1 MDEKNVTSAPEQTGD
16 RDQALFASL
25 QREKQRKKRRR
36 IIVTVSIVVV
46 LALAIFF
53 GVRAAKKKVSAAVGS
68 MNAPTVSE
76 ATVTTGSISTTVSG
90 SGMLTDADTQQIV
103 LPKGVKLDEIL
114 VKAGETVKKGD
125 ALATVELSSV
135 MGAMSTV
142 QAELNKLD
150 EQLRA
155 ATGETVQP
163 YISTGVNGR
172 VKIVYAQKDDDVA
185 ACMMEHNALAVLS
198 LDGYMA
204 VDIDAGSLAAGD
216 EVSVTV
222 GEQTYPGTVDKLQSG
237 SATVLLTDNGPAV
250 DAAASVQD
258 ADGNTLGEGTLYIH
272 NPLRITGYAGVIS
285 SVNTAENRVVYAGN
299 YLFNLSDT
307 AYSANY
313 ESVLKDRREKEE
325 DLMAL
330 LGMYSAGAVTAPFD
344 GSVSSIDYSDKTTA
358 SSDSTASGTA
368 GGGGIVYG
376 GMMNA
381 YASYGSDGSD
391 SSGGGAS
398 SSSSTDASGETKLLT
413 LSSDTS
419 MKLTVSVDETDILSV
434 QNGQKAQITVSTIGD
449 EVFSGVVTA
458 VERSAESSYG
468 ITSYKVEITL
478 DKDSR
483 MLPGMTAK
491 ALIRIEGVDNALLI
505 PEKAL
510 RQTRDSSFVYTT
522 YDPATGTLGGETAV
536 IPGLTGG
543 GMVEITEGL
552 AEGQTVYYQEAYDPY
567 AYYYGSDGDASG
579 GDAWI
584 EDASGGDAFYEASA
598 GDGGAYADSEPLEG

>member
-16 RDQALFASL
+16 RDQALFASI

-36 IIVTVSIVVV
+36 IIVTVSIVLV

-53 GVRAAKKKVSAAVGS
+53 GVRAAKKKVSEAVGS
-68 MNAPTVSE
+68 MNAPTVNE

-103 LPKGVKLDEIL
+103 LPKGVKLDKIL
-114 VKAGETVKKGD
+114 VKAGEIVKKGD

-135 MGAMSTV
+135 MGAMSDV
-142 QAELNKLD
+142 QSELDKLD

-163 YISTGVNGR
+163 YITTGVNGR

-185 ACMMEHNALAVLS
+185 ACMMEHGALAVLS

-216 EVSVTV
+216 KASVTV
-222 GEQTYPGTVDKLQSG
+222 DKKTYPGTVDKIQSG
-237 SATVLLTDNGPAV
+237 KATVLITDNGPAV
-250 DAAASVQD
+250 DAAATVLD
-258 ADGNTLGEGTLYIH
+258 ADGNTLGEGALYIH
-272 NPLRITGYAGVIS
+272 NPLRITGYAGIVS
-285 SVNTAENRVVYAGN
+285 SVNTAENRQVYAGN
-299 YLFNLSDT
+299 CLFNLRDT

-344 GSVSSIDYSDKTTA
+344 GSVSSIDYSDKTTG
-358 SSDSTASGTA
+358 SGDDTDTGDYSDGM
-368 GGGGIVYG
+368 VYG
-376 GMMNA
+376 GSSNGYVSA
-381 YASYGSDGSD
+381 NDSNNSDGST
-391 SSGGGAS
+391 SSAAS
-398 SSSSTDASGETKLLT
+398 SETALLT

-449 EVFSGVVTA
+449 EVFSGDVTA

-478 DKDSR
+478 DKDPR

-567 AYYYGSDGDASG
+567 AYYYGTDGDASG
-579 GDAWI
+579 GDAWV
-584 EDASGGDAFYEASA
+584 EDGSDGEVTVSSGGDAVIAE
-598 GDGGAYADSEPLEG
+598 DGGSAVVSVPVEG

>member
-16 RDQALFASL
+16 RDQALFASI

-142 QAELNKLD
+142 QAELDKLD

-172 VKIVYAQKDDDVA
+172 VKIVYAQKDDDVS
-185 ACMMEHNALAVLS
+185 ACMMEHGALAVLS

-237 SATVLLTDNGPAV
+237 SATVLITDNGPAV
-250 DAAASVQD
+250 NAKASVQD
-258 ADGNTLGEGTLYIH
+258 ADGNALGEGTLYIH

-299 YLFNLSDT
+299 YLFNLRDT

-313 ESVLKDRREKEE
+313 ESVLKNRREKEE

-344 GSVSSIDYSDKTTA
+344 GSVSSIDYSDKAA
-358 SSDSTASGTA
+358 SASDNTDSSA

-391 SSGGGAS
+391 SSGGGA

-458 VERSAESSYG
+458 VERSAKSSYG
-468 ITSYKVEITL
+468 ITSYSVEITL
-478 DKDSR
+478 DKDPR

-552 AEGQTVYYQEAYDPY
+552 TEGQTVYYQEAYDPY
-567 AYYYGSDGDASG
+567 AYYYGTDGDASG

>member
-1 MDEKNVTSAPEQTGD
+1 MDEKNVTSAPEQAGD
-16 RDQALFASL
+16 RDQALFASI

-53 GVRAAKKKVSAAVGS
+53 GVRAAKKKVSEAVGS
-68 MNAPTVSE
+68 RNTPTVSE

-103 LPKGVKLDEIL
+103 LPKGVKLDKIL

-135 MGAMSTV
+135 MGAMSDV
-142 QAELNKLD
+142 QSELDKLD
-150 EQLRA
+150 EQLRSA
-155 ATGETVQP
+155 SGETVQP
-163 YISTGVNGR
+163 YITTGVNGR

-185 ACMMEHNALAVLS
+185 ACMMEHGALAVLS

-204 VDIDAGSLAAGD
+204 VDINAGSLAAGD
-216 EVSVTV
+216 KVSVTAD
-222 GEQTYPGTVDKLQSG
+222 EKTYPGTVDEVQSG
-237 SATVLLTDNGPAV
+237 KATILLTDNGPAV
-250 DAAASVQD
+250 DAKASVQD
-258 ADGNTLGEGTLYIH
+258 VDGNTVGSGTLYIH
-272 NPLRITGYAGVIS
+272 NPLRITGYAGVVS
-285 SVNTAENRVVYAGN
+285 AVNTAENRQVYAGN
-299 YLFNLSDT
+299 YLFTLRDT

-344 GSVSSIDYSDKTTA
+344 GSVSSIDYSDKTSG
-358 SSDSTASGTA
+358 SSDGTDTDA
-368 GGGGIVYG
+368 YNDGMVYG
-376 GMMNA
+376 GSSSG
-381 YASYGSDGSD
+381 YVSSGGSDGSD
-391 SSGGGAS
+391 G
-398 SSSSTDASGETKLLT
+398 STAASGETKLLT

-458 VERSAESSYG
+458 AERSAESSYG

-478 DKDSR
+478 DKDPR

-536 IPGLTGG
+536 ITGLTGG
-543 GMVEITEGL
+543 GMVEIIEGL
-552 AEGQTVYYQEAYDPY
+552 SEGQTVYYQEAYDPY
-567 AYYYGSDGDASG
+567 AYYYGTDGDASG

-584 EDASGGDAFYEASA
+584 EDGGDGEVTVSSGGEAVPA
-598 GDGGAYADSEPLEG
+598 EDGETTVISVPVEG

>member
-1 MDEKNVTSAPEQTGD
+1 MDEKNVTSAPEQNGD

-53 GVRAAKKKVSAAVGS
+53 GVRAAKKKVSDAVGS
-68 MNAPTVSE
+68 RNAPTVSE

-90 SGMLTDADTQQIV
+90 SGMLSDADTTQIV

-135 MGAMSTV
+135 MGALSDV
-142 QAELNKLD
+142 QAELDKLD

-155 ATGETVQP
+155 AAGETVQP

-172 VKIVYAQKDDDVA
+172 VKIVYAQVDDDVA

-204 VDIDAGSLAAGD
+204 ADIDAGSLAAGD

-222 GEQTYPGTVDKLQSG
+222 DEQTYPGTVDKIQSG
-237 SATVLLTDNGPAV
+237 RATILITDNGPAV
-250 DAAASVQD
+250 DAKASVLD
-258 ADGNTLGEGTLYIH
+258 ADGNALGEGTLYIH
-272 NPLRITGYAGVIS
+272 NPLRITGYAGVVS
-285 SVNTAENRVVYAGN
+285 AVNTAENRVVYAGN
-299 YLFNLSDT
+299 YLFNLRDT

-344 GSVSSIDYSDKTTA
+344 GSVSSIDYSDKNTG
-358 SSDSTASGTA
+358 SSDGTDTDSYSD
-368 GGGGIVYG
+368 GMVYG
-376 GMMNA
+376 GSSSGYVSA
-381 YASYGSDGSD
+381 GGSGSSDGST
-391 SSGGGAS
+391 A
-398 SSSSTDASGETKLLT
+398 ASGETQLLT

-458 VERSAESSYG
+458 VERSAKSSYG
-468 ITSYKVEITL
+468 ITSYSVEITL

-522 YDPATGTLGGETAV
+522 YDPATGVLGGETAV

-552 AEGQTVYYQEAYDPY
+552 TEGQTVYYQEAYDPY
-567 AYYYGSDGDASG
+567 AYYFGTDGDTSG
-579 GDAWI
+579 GDAWV
-584 EDASGGDAFYEASA
+584 EDGSEDITLSSGGDAVLAE
-598 GDGGAYADSEPLEG
+598 DGGSEIVSMPVEG

>member
-1 MDEKNVTSAPEQTGD
+1 MDEKKVTSAPEQSGD
-16 RDQALFASL
+16 RDQALFASIR
-25 QREKQRKKRRR
+25 REKQRKKRRR

-53 GVRAAKKKVSAAVGS
+53 GVRAAKKKVREAVGS
-68 MNAPTVSE
+68 MKAPTVSE
-76 ATVTTGSISTTVSG
+76 AIVTTGSISTTVSG

-103 LPKGVKLDEIL
+103 LPKGVKLEKIL

-142 QAELNKLD
+142 QAELSKLD

-163 YISTGVNGR
+163 YITTGVNGR
-172 VKIVYAQKDDDVA
+172 VKIVYAQKDDDVS
-185 ACMMEHNALAVLS
+185 ACMMEHGALAVLS

-216 EVSVTV
+216 KVSVTV
-222 GEQTYPGTVDKLQSG
+222 DEKTYPGTVDKLQSG
-237 SATVLLTDNGPAV
+237 KATVLLTDNGPAV

-258 ADGNTLGEGTLYIH
+258 ADGNTVGSGTLYIH
-272 NPLRITGYAGVIS
+272 NPLRITGYAGVVS
-285 SVNTAENRVVYAGN
+285 AVNTAENRQVYAGN
-299 YLFNLSDT
+299 SLFTLRDT

-313 ESVLKDRREKEE
+313 ESVLKNRREKEE

-344 GSVSSIDYSDKTTA
+344 GSVSSIDYSDKTTS
-358 SSDSTASGTA
+358 SSDKTDSPA
-368 GGGGIVYG
+368 GGGGMVYG

-381 YASYGSDGSD
+381 YSSYGSDGSD
-391 SSGGGAS
+391 SSGDGS
-398 SSSSTDASGETKLLT
+398 SSSGSTAATGETKLLT

-458 VERSAESSYG
+458 VERSAKSSYG
-468 ITSYKVEITL
+468 ITSYSVEITL

-491 ALIRIEGVDNALLI
+491 ALIQ
-505 PEKAL
+505 P
-510 RQTRDSSFVYTT
+510 
-522 YDPATGTLGGETAV
+522 
-536 IPGLTGG
+536 
-543 GMVEITEGL
+543 
-552 AEGQTVYYQEAYDPY
+552 
-567 AYYYGSDGDASG
+567 
-579 GDAWI
+579 
-584 EDASGGDAFYEASA
+584 
-598 GDGGAYADSEPLEG
+598 

>member
-1 MDEKNVTSAPEQTGD
+1 MDEKKVTSAPEQSGD

-53 GVRAAKKKVSAAVGS
+53 GVRAAKKKVREAVGS
-68 MNAPTVSE
+68 MKAPTVSE

-103 LPKGVKLDEIL
+103 LPKGVKLEKIL

-163 YISTGVNGR
+163 YITTGVNGR
-172 VKIVYAQKDDDVA
+172 VKIVYAQKDDDVS
-185 ACMMEHNALAVLS
+185 ACMMEHGALAVLS

-216 EVSVTV
+216 KVSVTV
-222 GEQTYPGTVDKLQSG
+222 DEKTYPGTVDKLQSG
-237 SATVLLTDNGPAV
+237 KATVLLTDNGPAV

-258 ADGNTLGEGTLYIH
+258 ADGNAVGSGTLYIH
-272 NPLRITGYAGVIS
+272 NPLRITGYAGVVS
-285 SVNTAENRVVYAGN
+285 AVNTAENRQVYAGN
-299 YLFNLSDT
+299 SLFTLRDT

-313 ESVLKDRREKEE
+313 ESVLKNRREKEE

-344 GSVSSIDYSDKTTA
+344 GSVSSIDYSDKTTS
-358 SSDSTASGTA
+358 SSDKTDSSA
-368 GGGGIVYG
+368 GGGGMVYG

-381 YASYGSDGSD
+381 YSSYGSDGSD
-391 SSGGGAS
+391 SSGDGS
-398 SSSSTDASGETKLLT
+398 SSSGSTAATGETKLLT

-458 VERSAESSYG
+458 VERSAKSSYG
-468 ITSYKVEITL
+468 ITSYSVEITL
-478 DKDSR
+478 DKDPR

-552 AEGQTVYYQEAYDPY
+552 TEGQTVYYQEAYDPY
-567 AYYYGSDGDASG
+567 AYYYGTGGDASG

-584 EDASGGDAFYEASA
+584 EDASGGDAAIAED
-598 GDGGAYADSEPLEG
+598 DGSYADSEPLEG

>member
-135 MGAMSTV
+135 MGALSDV
-142 QAELNKLD
+142 QTELDKLD

-204 VDIDAGSLAAGD
+204 VDIDAGSLAVGD

-237 SATVLLTDNGPAV
+237 SATVLITDNGPAV
-250 DAAASVQD
+250 DAVASVQD
-258 ADGNTLGEGTLYIH
+258 ADGNALGEGTLYIH
-272 NPLRITGYAGVIS
+272 DPLRITGYAGVIS

-313 ESVLKDRREKEE
+313 ESVLKNRREKEE

-398 SSSSTDASGETKLLT
+398 SSSTDTSGETKLLT

-567 AYYYGSDGDASG
+567 AYYYGTDGDASG

>member
-135 MGAMSTV
+135 MGALSDV
-142 QAELNKLD
+142 QTELDKLD

-237 SATVLLTDNGPAV
+237 SATVLITDNGPAV
-250 DAAASVQD
+250 DAVASVQD
-258 ADGNTLGEGTLYIH
+258 ADGNALGEGTLYIH
-272 NPLRITGYAGVIS
+272 DPLRITGYAGVIS

-299 YLFNLSDT
+299 YLFNLRDT

-358 SSDSTASGTA
+358 SSDSTASGAA

-391 SSGGGAS
+391 SSGGGA

-567 AYYYGSDGDASG
+567 AYYYGTDGDASG

>member
-135 MGAMSTV
+135 MGALSDV
-142 QAELNKLD
+142 QTELDKLD

-237 SATVLLTDNGPAV
+237 SATVLITDNGPAV
-250 DAAASVQD
+250 DAVASVQD
-258 ADGNTLGEGTLYIH
+258 ADGNALGEGTLYIH
-272 NPLRITGYAGVIS
+272 DPLRITGYAGVIS

-299 YLFNLSDT
+299 YLFNLRDT

-358 SSDSTASGTA
+358 SSDSTASGAA

-381 YASYGSDGSD
+381 YATYGSDGSD

-398 SSSSTDASGETKLLT
+398 SSSTDASGETELLT

-567 AYYYGSDGDASG
+567 AYYYGTDGDASG

-598 GDGGAYADSEPLEG
+598 GDGGSYTDSEPLEG

>member
-36 IIVTVSIVVV
+36 IIVTVSILVV

-90 SGMLTDADTQQIV
+90 SGMLSDADTQQIV

-135 MGAMSTV
+135 MGALSDV
-142 QAELNKLD
+142 QAELDKLD

-163 YISTGVNGR
+163 YIATGVNGR

-237 SATVLLTDNGPAV
+237 RATVLITDNGPAV
-250 DAAASVQD
+250 DAVASVQD
-258 ADGNTLGEGTLYIH
+258 ADGNALGEGTLYIH
-272 NPLRITGYAGVIS
+272 DPLRITGYAGVIS

-299 YLFNLSDT
+299 YLFNLRDT

-344 GSVSSIDYSDKTTA
+344 GSVSSIDYSDKTTG
-358 SSDSTASGTA
+358 SGDGTDTDTDASGD
-368 GGGGIVYG
+368 GMVYG
-376 GMMNA
+376 GSSSGYVSA
-381 YASYGSDGSD
+381 GGSD
-391 SSGGGAS
+391 SSS
-398 SSSSTDASGETKLLT
+398 SGTDASGETKLLT

-458 VERSAESSYG
+458 VERSAKSSYG
-468 ITSYKVEITL
+468 ITSYSVEITL

-522 YDPATGTLGGETAV
+522 YDPATGVLGGETAV

-552 AEGQTVYYQEAYDPY
+552 TEGQTVYYQEAYDPY
-567 AYYYGSDGDASG
+567 AYYYGTDGDASG
-579 GDAWI
+579 GDAWV
-584 EDASGGDAFYEASA
+584 EDGSEDITLSSGGDALPAE
-598 GDGGAYADSEPLEG
+598 DGGSEIVSTPVEG

>member
-16 RDQALFASL
+16 RDQALFASI

-36 IIVTVSIVVV
+36 IIVTVSIVAV

-68 MNAPTVSE
+68 RTAPTVSE

-103 LPKGVKLDEIL
+103 LPKGVKLDKIL

-135 MGAMSTV
+135 MSALSSV
-142 QAELNKLD
+142 QSELDKLD
-150 EQLRA
+150 AQLRA

-250 DAAASVQD
+250 DAVASVQD
-258 ADGNTLGEGTLYIH
+258 ADGNALGEGTLYIH
-272 NPLRITGYAGVIS
+272 DPLRITGYAGVIS

-299 YLFNLSDT
+299 YLFNLRDT

-344 GSVSSIDYSDKTTA
+344 GSVSSIDYSDKTAA

-552 AEGQTVYYQEAYDPY
+552 TEGQTVYYQEAFDPY
-567 AYYYGSDGDASG
+567 AYYYGTDGDASG

-584 EDASGGDAFYEASA
+584 EDASGG
-598 GDGGAYADSEPLEG
+598 AYADSEPLEG

>member
-1 MDEKNVTSAPEQTGD
+1 MDEKKVTSAPEQSGD

-53 GVRAAKKKVSAAVGS
+53 GVRAAKKKVSEAVGS
-68 MNAPTVSE
+68 MKAPTVSE

-90 SGMLTDADTQQIV
+90 SGILTDADTQQIV
-103 LPKGVKLDEIL
+103 LPKGVKLDKIL

-163 YISTGVNGR
+163 YITTGVNGR
-172 VKIVYAQKDDDVA
+172 VKIVYAQKDDDVS
-185 ACMMEHNALAVLS
+185 ACMMEHGALAVLS

-216 EVSVTV
+216 KVSVTV
-222 GEQTYPGTVDKLQSG
+222 DEKTYPGTVDKLQSG
-237 SATVLLTDNGPAV
+237 KATILLTDNGPAV

-258 ADGNTLGEGTLYIH
+258 ADGNTVGSGTLYIH
-272 NPLRITGYAGVIS
+272 NPLRITGYAGVVS
-285 SVNTAENRVVYAGN
+285 AVNTAENRQVYAGN
-299 YLFNLSDT
+299 YLFNLRDT

-313 ESVLKDRREKEE
+313 ESVLKNRREKEE

-344 GSVSSIDYSDKTTA
+344 GSVSSIDYSDKTTN
-358 SSDSTASGTA
+358 SSDGTDTDSYSD
-368 GGGGIVYG
+368 GMVYG
-376 GMMNA
+376 GSSSGYVSA
-381 YASYGSDGSD
+381 GGSD
-391 SSGGGAS
+391 SSDG
-398 SSSSTDASGETKLLT
+398 STAASGETKLLT

-458 VERSAESSYG
+458 VERSAKSSYG
-468 ITSYKVEITL
+468 ITSYSVEITL
-478 DKDSR
+478 DKDPR

-543 GMVEITEGL
+543 GMVEIVEGL

-567 AYYYGSDGDASG
+567 AYYFGTDGDASG
-579 GDAWI
+579 GDAWV
-584 EDASGGDAFYEASA
+584 EDGSDGEVTVSSGGEAVPA
-598 GDGGAYADSEPLEG
+598 EDGETTVVSVPVEG

>member
-1 MDEKNVTSAPEQTGD
+1 MDEKNVTSAPEQAGD
-16 RDQALFASL
+16 RDQALFASI

-36 IIVTVSIVVV
+36 IIVTVSIVTV

-53 GVRAAKKKVSAAVGS
+53 GVRAAKKKVSEAVGS
-68 MNAPTVSE
+68 RTAPTVSE

-103 LPKGVKLDEIL
+103 LPKGVKLEKIL

-135 MGAMSTV
+135 MGAMSNV

-172 VKIVYAQKDDDVA
+172 VKIVYAQKDDDVS
-185 ACMMEHNALAVLS
+185 ACMMEHGALAVLS

-204 VDIDAGSLAAGD
+204 ADIDAGSLAAGD
-216 EVSVTV
+216 KVSVIV
-222 GEQTYPGTVDKLQSG
+222 GEKTYPGTVDKLQSG
-237 SATVLLTDNGPAV
+237 RATVLITDNGPAV
-250 DAAASVQD
+250 DAKASVQD
-258 ADGNTLGEGTLYIH
+258 ADGNALGEGTLYIH
-272 NPLRITGYAGVIS
+272 NPLRITGYAGVVS
-285 SVNTAENRVVYAGN
+285 YVNIAENRQVYAGN
-299 YLFNLSDT
+299 YLFNLRDT

-358 SSDSTASGTA
+358 SSDSTASGA
-368 GGGGIVYG
+368 VGGGGIVYG

-398 SSSSTDASGETKLLT
+398 SSSTDASGETKLLT
-413 LSSDTS
+413 LSSDTR

-552 AEGQTVYYQEAYDPY
+552 TEGQTVYYQEAYDPY
-567 AYYYGSDGDASG
+567 AYYYGTDGDASG

>member
-16 RDQALFASL
+16 RDQALFASI

-36 IIVTVSIVVV
+36 IIVTVSIVAV

-68 MNAPTVSE
+68 RTAPTVSE

-103 LPKGVKLDEIL
+103 LPKGVKLDKIL

-125 ALATVELSSV
+125 PLATVELSSV
-135 MGAMSTV
+135 MGALSDV
-142 QAELNKLD
+142 QAELDKLD

-237 SATVLLTDNGPAV
+237 SATVLITDNGPAV
-250 DAAASVQD
+250 DAVASVQD
-258 ADGNTLGEGTLYIH
+258 ADGNALGEGTLYIH
-272 NPLRITGYAGVIS
+272 DPLRITGYAGVIS

-299 YLFNLSDT
+299 YLFNLRDT

-330 LGMYSAGAVTAPFD
+330 LGMYSAGAVAAPFD

-358 SSDSTASGTA
+358 SSDSTASGAA

-391 SSGGGAS
+391 SSGGGA

-543 GMVEITEGL
+543 GLVEITEGL
-552 AEGQTVYYQEAYDPY
+552 TEGQTVYYQEAFDPY
-567 AYYYGSDGDASG
+567 AYYYGTDGDASG

-598 GDGGAYADSEPLEG
+598 GDGGAYADNEPLEG

>member
-1 MDEKNVTSAPEQTGD
+1 MDEKNVTSAPEPTGD
-16 RDQALFASL
+16 RDQALFESL

-36 IIVTVSIVVV
+36 IIVTVAILVV

-53 GVRAAKKKVSAAVGS
+53 GVRAAKKKVREAVGS
-68 MNAPTVSE
+68 MNTPTVSE

-135 MGAMSTV
+135 MGALSDV
-142 QAELNKLD
+142 QAELDKLD
-150 EQLRA
+150 EQLRSA
-155 ATGETVQP
+155 SGETVQP
-163 YISTGVNGR
+163 YIATGVNGR

-185 ACMMEHNALAVLS
+185 ACMMEHGALAVLS

-204 VDIDAGSLAAGD
+204 ADIDAGSLAAGD
-216 EVSVTV
+216 KVSVTV
-222 GEQTYPGTVDKLQSG
+222 DEKTYPGTVDKIQSG
-237 SATVLLTDNGPAV
+237 KATILITDNGPAA
-250 DAAASVQD
+250 DAKASVQD
-258 ADGNTLGEGTLYIH
+258 ADGNALGEGTLYIH
-272 NPLRITGYAGVIS
+272 NPLRITGYAGVVS
-285 SVNTAENRVVYAGN
+285 YVNIAENRQVYAGN
-299 YLFNLSDT
+299 YLFNLRDT

-313 ESVLKDRREKEE
+313 ESVLKERREKEE

-344 GSVSSIDYSDKTTA
+344 GSISSIDYSDKTSG
-358 SSDSTASGTA
+358 SSDGTDTDPYSD
-368 GGGGIVYG
+368 GMVYG
-376 GMMNA
+376 GSSSGYVSA
-381 YASYGSDGSD
+381 GGSD
-391 SSGGGAS
+391 SSGG
-398 SSSSTDASGETKLLT
+398 TDATGETKLLT

-567 AYYYGSDGDASG
+567 AYYYGTDGDASG
-579 GDAWI
+579 GDAWV
-584 EDASGGDAFYEASA
+584 EDGSEDVTLSSGGDAVLAE
-598 GDGGAYADSEPLEG
+598 DGGSEIVSTPVEG

>member
-1 MDEKNVTSAPEQTGD
+1 MDEKKVTSAPEQSGD
-16 RDQALFASL
+16 RDQALVASIR
-25 QREKQRKKRRR
+25 REKQRKKRRR

-53 GVRAAKKKVSAAVGS
+53 GVRAAKKKVSEAVGS
-68 MNAPTVSE
+68 MKAPTVSE
-76 ATVTTGSISTTVSG
+76 AIVTTGSISTTVSG

-103 LPKGVKLDEIL
+103 LPKGVKLEKIL

-163 YISTGVNGR
+163 YITTGVNGR
-172 VKIVYAQKDDDVA
+172 VKIVYAQKDDDVS
-185 ACMMEHNALAVLS
+185 ACMMEHGALAVLS

-216 EVSVTV
+216 KVSVTV
-222 GEQTYPGTVDKLQSG
+222 DEKTYPGTVDKLQSG
-237 SATVLLTDNGPAV
+237 KATVLLTDNGPAV

-258 ADGNTLGEGTLYIH
+258 ADGNTVGSGTLYIH
-272 NPLRITGYAGVIS
+272 NPLRITGYAGVVS
-285 SVNTAENRVVYAGN
+285 AVNTAENRQVYAGN
-299 YLFNLSDT
+299 SLFTLRDT

-313 ESVLKDRREKEE
+313 ESVLKNRREKEE

-344 GSVSSIDYSDKTTA
+344 GSVSSIDYSDKTTS
-358 SSDSTASGTA
+358 SSDKTDSSA
-368 GGGGIVYG
+368 GGGGMVYG

-381 YASYGSDGSD
+381 YTSSGSDGSD
-391 SSGGGAS
+391 SSGDGS
-398 SSSSTDASGETKLLT
+398 SSSGSTAASGETKLLT

-419 MKLTVSVDETDILSV
+419 MKLTVS
-434 QNGQKAQITVSTIGD
+434 TIGD

-458 VERSAESSYG
+458 VERSAKSSYG
-468 ITSYKVEITL
+468 ITSYSVEITL
-478 DKDSR
+478 DKDPR

-552 AEGQTVYYQEAYDPY
+552 TEGQTVYYQEAYDPY
-567 AYYYGSDGDASG
+567 AYYYGTGGNASG

-584 EDASGGDAFYEASA
+584 EDASGGDAVIAE
-598 GDGGAYADSEPLEG
+598 DDGAYADSEPLEG

>member
-1 MDEKNVTSAPEQTGD
+1 
-16 RDQALFASL
+16 
-25 QREKQRKKRRR
+25 
-36 IIVTVSIVVV
+36 
-46 LALAIFF
+46 
-53 GVRAAKKKVSAAVGS
+53 
-68 MNAPTVSE
+68 
-76 ATVTTGSISTTVSG
+76 
-90 SGMLTDADTQQIV
+90 
-103 LPKGVKLDEIL
+103 
-114 VKAGETVKKGD
+114 
-125 ALATVELSSV
+125 

-163 YISTGVNGR
+163 YITTGVNGR
-172 VKIVYAQKDDDVA
+172 VKIVYAQKDDDVS
-185 ACMMEHNALAVLS
+185 ACMMEHGALAVLS

-216 EVSVTV
+216 KVSVTV
-222 GEQTYPGTVDKLQSG
+222 DEKTYPGTVDKLQSG
-237 SATVLLTDNGPAV
+237 KATVLLTDNGPAV

-258 ADGNTLGEGTLYIH
+258 ADGNTVGSGTLYIH
-272 NPLRITGYAGVIS
+272 NPLRITGYAGVVS
-285 SVNTAENRVVYAGN
+285 YVNTAENRQVYAGN
-299 YLFNLSDT
+299 SLFTLRDT

-313 ESVLKDRREKEE
+313 ESVLKNRREKEE

-344 GSVSSIDYSDKTTA
+344 GSVSSIDYSDKTTS
-358 SSDSTASGTA
+358 SSDKTDSSA
-368 GGGGIVYG
+368 GGGGMVYG

-381 YASYGSDGSD
+381 YTSYGSDGSD
-391 SSGGGAS
+391 SSGDGS
-398 SSSSTDASGETKLLT
+398 SSSGSTAASGETKLLT

-458 VERSAESSYG
+458 VERSAKSSYG
-468 ITSYKVEITL
+468 ITSYSVEITL
-478 DKDSR
+478 DKDPR

-552 AEGQTVYYQEAYDPY
+552 TEGQTVYYQEAYDPY
-567 AYYYGSDGDASG
+567 AYYYGTGGNASG

-584 EDASGGDAFYEASA
+584 EDASGGDAAIAE
-598 GDGGAYADSEPLEG
+598 DDGAYADSEPLEG